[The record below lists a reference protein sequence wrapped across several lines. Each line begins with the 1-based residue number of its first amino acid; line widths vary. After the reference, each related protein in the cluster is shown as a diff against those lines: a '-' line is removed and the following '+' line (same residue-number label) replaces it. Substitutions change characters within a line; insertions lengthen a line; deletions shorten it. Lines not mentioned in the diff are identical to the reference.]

1 MKVMEPDSNLE
12 LIKFRTFPTLVCS
25 ARHLLFLPREVMI
38 IIGKLTL
45 GIFEGADDGIGL
57 FKPTES
63 GRFGTIGMFTREK
76 TAFPTQT
83 GKRQNRLGVGNV
95 PSEFRTKHVMW

>member
-1 MKVMEPDSNLE
+1 M
-12 LIKFRTFPTLVCS
+12 
-25 ARHLLFLPREVMI
+25 FLPREVMM

-45 GIFEGADDGIGL
+45 GIFEGAEDGIGV

-63 GRFGTIGMFTREK
+63 ERFGTIGMFTREK
-76 TAFPTQT
+76 TPFPTQT

-95 PSEFRTKHVMW
+95 SSEFRTKHVMWSRMLCG